1 MQVERIGSEWNN
13 KYIKKNK
20 FRERSESYEENKTAF
35 DRLMGGGDRR
45 QNISEWVTKEA
56 LSEDSIGA

>member
-1 MQVERIGSEWNN
+1 M
-13 KYIKKNK
+13 KKIKQQ
-20 FRERSESYEENKTAF
+20 F